1 MMSLL
6 SALVLIGTLVP
17 AQSAPEGEGQ
27 LWQSATPFAAFLE
40 NVKARRDQW
49 TSRFANAAVEPDTLI
64 RARARPGRRRLLA
77 IAEGRCSD
85 SAWAVPYL
93 AKLAAAVPD
102 KLELRV
108 VTPADG
114 GARLQA
120 ANLTPDGRRA
130 TPTIVVLDEQ
140 DRVLGAWIER
150 PSELQKWYI
159 ANKETVAQ
167 PERYSHLDRWYTED
181 AGRTTIS
188 EVLTLLERTEPKAP
202 AGALDEG
209 K

>member
-6 SALVLIGTLVP
+6 SAFVLFTALLP
-17 AQSAPEGEGQ
+17 AQSPPEGEGQ
-27 LWQSATPFAAFLE
+27 LWSSATPFPAFLQD
-40 NVKARRDQW
+40 VKSRREQW
-49 TSRFANAAVEPDTLI
+49 TSRFANAAVDAEALN
-64 RARARPGRRRLLA
+64 RARALPGRRRLLA
-77 IAEGRCSD
+77 IAEARCSD

-120 ANLTPDGRRA
+120 LNLTPDGRRA
-130 TPTIVVLDEQ
+130 TPTIIVLDEK
-140 DRVLGAWIER
+140 DRILGAWVER
-150 PSELQKWYI
+150 PAELQQWYV
-159 ANKETVAQ
+159 ANKATVAQ
-167 PERYSHLDRWYTED
+167 AERYNHLDKWYTED
-181 AGRTTIS
+181 AGRTTIA
-188 EVLTLLERTEPKAP
+188 EVLAILERTEPKSP
-202 AGALDEG
+202 AGDLAEG

>member
-6 SALVLIGTLVP
+6 SALVLLSILAP
-17 AQSAPEGEGQ
+17 AQAGAEGEGQ
-27 LWQSATPFAAFLE
+27 LWQSATPFASFLE
-40 NVKARRDQW
+40 NVRSRREQW
-49 TSRFANAAVEPDTLI
+49 TSRFANAAIEADALT
-64 RARARPGRRRLLA
+64 RARALPGRRRLLA
-77 IAEGRCSD
+77 IAEARCSD

-108 VTPADG
+108 ITPAEG

-130 TPTIVVLDEQ
+130 TPTIIVLDEQ
-140 DRVLGAWIER
+140 DRVLGAWVER
-150 PSELQKWYI
+150 PAELQKWYV

-167 PERYSHLDRWYTED
+167 ADRYSHLDKWYTDD
-181 AGRTTIS
+181 AGRTTIG
-188 EVLTLLERTEPKAP
+188 EVLLILERTDAKSP
-202 AGALDEG
+202 AGALEG